1 MTVGEAIDK
10 AKREPTKDFHIMI
23 DVRDILDLLQMLRE
37 WDGNGIPQ
45 AIYEIKEMNIDLPYQ
60 LNIIN
65 ANGNVDT
72 YKPVE

>member
-1 MTVGEAIDK
+1 MTVDEAIEI
-10 AKREPTKDFHIMI
+10 AEREPQKDFHIMV

-37 WDGNGIPQ
+37 SDDGDIRQ
-45 AIYEIKEMNIDLPYQ
+45 AIYEIKEMNIDLPYN

-72 YKPVE
+72 YRPIE

>member
-10 AKREPTKDFHIMI
+10 AKREPTKDFHIMV

-37 WDGNGIPQ
+37 SDDNDIRQ
-45 AIYEIKEMNIDLPYQ
+45 AIYEIKEMNIDLPYK

-72 YKPVE
+72 YRPVE

>member
-1 MTVGEAIDK
+1 MTVEQALKK
-10 AKREPTKDFHIMI
+10 AESEPTKDFHIMV
-23 DVRDILDLLQMLRE
+23 DVRDILDLLQMLCE
-37 WDGNGIPQ
+37 WDGNGIQQ

-72 YKPVE
+72 YRPVE